1 MEWTPPIQ
9 EIQKECCESQV
20 FEAEQFFSYTPPHV
34 YIEYTCAP
42 LVVCNDC
49 TFTEFVQGEERCLK
63 FISQDLTFL
72 QSSSIPSTFSNISNT
87 NGASAKIGES
97 HTQTA
102 LQSIQLPTQIAQE
115 NSECPPTQTVEP
127 VLGFTLAEIRRAQAE
142 PKLTVEQ
149 LLEIESFQEYVK
161 TPLQTL
167 DGIYIH
173 QPKRFLPLAKEAKK
187 LAETFKKEQVTSQWA
202 GIPHGKLLQELF
214 VEQLNSLQTLE
225 QLVLLKAA
233 KEHLCKD
240 IINILELLGKADNI
254 PFNQLYSLAED
265 CADRYYTKV
274 INTLTQLLKRSF
286 NDRQLVL
293 VNTARALKFLES
305 YGNRRTKL
313 WKVLSKYDRLLDHF
327 HDLQTTLQTKF
338 NLLKKATAKNIENLH
353 NAVNL
358 QQTYTMSICSHVNSI
373 YSKPAQLDRQIQ
385 THCLYPHSQSDIVQL
400 NAPEYDSDID
410 GQTELLPDIQPS
422 VSSHTENTEE
432 ASSHAENTTE
442 DPAPVIANSK
452 EQSALPQDSDRLES
466 QSQPVPNSPEHS
478 VHQDTEQSR
487 EDYQNSYRPQLE
499 DILELEDDKEN
510 WEKGQFADADLI
522 DHHNTTTESDPICW
536 EYSAHFVKSTDQ
548 GYNSQN
554 NITPGLE
561 YYIPEPEYYSS
572 DTQPKQYKMYQNLNV
587 YLPPPPSTEYLR
599 RWYGRG
605 SGRVKWL
612 ELHSHRLY
620 DEKTRSLES
629 RIACKWKKNQ
639 RQWERKLHDS

>member
-1 MEWTPPIQ
+1 M
-9 EIQKECCESQV
+9 
-20 FEAEQFFSYTPPHV
+20 
-34 YIEYTCAP
+34 
-42 LVVCNDC
+42 
-49 TFTEFVQGEERCLK
+49 
-63 FISQDLTFL
+63 
-72 QSSSIPSTFSNISNT
+72 
-87 NGASAKIGES
+87 
-97 HTQTA
+97 
-102 LQSIQLPTQIAQE
+102 
-115 NSECPPTQTVEP
+115 
-127 VLGFTLAEIRRAQAE
+127 
-142 PKLTVEQ
+142 
-149 LLEIESFQEYVK
+149 
-161 TPLQTL
+161 
-167 DGIYIH
+167 
-173 QPKRFLPLAKEAKK
+173 
-187 LAETFKKEQVTSQWA
+187 EQVTSQWA
-202 GIPHGKLLQELF
+202 GIPHEKLLQESF

-233 KEHLCKD
+233 KEHLPKD
-240 IINILELLGKADNI
+240 IIYILEPLGKADNI

-265 CADRYYTKV
+265 CADRYYTKI

-293 VNTARALKFLES
+293 VNMARALKFLES
-305 YGNRRTKL
+305 YGNRQTKL

-327 HDLQTTLQTKF
+327 HDLQTTLQTEF
-338 NLLKKATAKNIENLH
+338 NLLKKATAENIENLH
-353 NAVNL
+353 NTVNL
-358 QQTYTMSICSHVNSI
+358 QQTYTMSICSHVNFI
-373 YSKPAQLDRQIQ
+373 YSKLAQLDRQIQ
-385 THCLYPHSQSDIVQL
+385 THCLYPHSQSDTVQL

-422 VSSHTENTEE
+422 VSSHTKNTEE

-442 DPAPVIANSK
+442 DPAPIIANSK
-452 EQSALPQDSDRLES
+452 EQSTLPQDSDRLES

-478 VHQDTEQSR
+478 VHQDTEQSK

-522 DHHNTTTESDPICW
+522 DHHNTTAESDPICS

-561 YYIPEPEYYSS
+561 YYIPEPEYYNW
-572 DTQPKQYKMYQNLNV
+572 DTQPKQYKMYQNPNV
-587 YLPPPPSTEYLR
+587 YLPPPPSTQDLR

-605 SGRVKWL
+605 SGRVKRL